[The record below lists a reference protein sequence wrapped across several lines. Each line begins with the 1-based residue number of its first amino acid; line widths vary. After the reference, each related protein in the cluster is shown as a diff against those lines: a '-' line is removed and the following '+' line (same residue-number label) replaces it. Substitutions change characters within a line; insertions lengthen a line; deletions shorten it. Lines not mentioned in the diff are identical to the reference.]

1 MSGRRGTA
9 VVAVVLVLTVA
20 GAPLAR
26 TARAAAGCRSCPP
39 GCPMHKPG
47 KLKCHEAP
55 GSGTTKHHGCGPQ
68 GSGLAAPGCDA
79 GREVRGVALP
89 PAVLPPPVVSWP
101 APAGSPHRLRDAWVV
116 VRGADPPETPPPIAR
131 S

>member
-1 MSGRRGTA
+1 MWSRRRTA
-9 VVAVVLVLTVA
+9 LVAVVLVLTVA

-26 TARAAAGCRSCPP
+26 TARAATGCRSCPP

-47 KLKCHEAP
+47 KLGCHQTPGGAAP
-55 GSGTTKHHGCGPQ
+55 HRGCGPQ
-68 GSGLAAPGCDA
+68 GMGLSVPGCTA
-79 GREVRGVALP
+79 GHEVRGVALP

-101 APAGSPHRLRDAWVV
+101 GPVEAPHRVRDVHAV

-131 S
+131 T